1 MNEYQYKLTRCEYKY
16 KEIGCKGKEIPE
28 FQGQLAQQLVGVNGV
43 VLVAEKLLNMNLL
56 QKRLKPG
63 GRESRNSGSG
73 SPSLGDP
80 LAPSSI
86 RKEST

>member
-1 MNEYQYKLTRCEYKY
+1 MCGHKYQK
-16 KEIGCKGKEIPE
+16 KEIGCKEKQIPE

-56 QKRLKPG
+56 NLRSLKPG